1 MNFLLLFVISLTSQW
16 LFASLPT
23 TPLTEKINEYC
34 GNNPALA
41 YIKEHKKAVLSP
53 QSLEDFDV
61 CSTVAGK
68 DEKQKSELASGE
80 IQSCLTKKFKYNPD
94 YAKTISPYIAE
105 AKQHTAAD
113 MKAYSLCVN
122 NIKQCGSSNCDEP
135 KKS

>member
-1 MNFLLLFVISLTSQW
+1 MKLLLILVISLTPQW

-23 TPLTEKINEYC
+23 TPLAKKINEYC
-34 GNNPALA
+34 GNNPALT

-53 QSLEDFDV
+53 QLLEDYDV
-61 CSTVAGK
+61 CSTAGVK
-68 DEKQKSELASGE
+68 DEKQETELANEE
-80 IQSCLTKKFKYNPD
+80 IQSCLTQKFKYNPD

-105 AKQHTAAD
+105 AKQHTPAD

-122 NIKQCGSSNCDEP
+122 NIKQCGASNCDEP